1 MYALSIFMAADRNSV
16 TVITRF
22 RCLYLGVFEQNYKC
36 HLAKN
41 HFSAAISLHQAIF
54 QKSSLPVNDFYFMEM
69 NFPKSFQTNA
79 LSSFHAWICDSLTKR
94 SFLFLVFDSLSFSIV
109 LTFGDLLKLWI
120 DLNSIID
127 KFLEIFKSILQSNC
141 NGDI

>member
-1 MYALSIFMAADRNSV
+1 M
-16 TVITRF
+16 
-22 RCLYLGVFEQNYKC
+22 
-36 HLAKN
+36 AKN

-54 QKSSLPVNDFYFMEM
+54 QKSCLPINDFYFMEM

-109 LTFGDLLKLWI
+109 LTFGDLLKLWT
-120 DLNSIID
+120 DLNSTID
-127 KFLEIFKSILQSNC
+127 KFLEIFKNILQSNC
-141 NGDI
+141 NGYIWAVWNLLFKFVSYQFFDIERNYFSQIYFFTR